1 MSTARRPIARPHAA
15 RTDAAPPDASAV
27 EDASDTRRRRHGALH
42 PRGGRRL
49 LAPLAGLAATAAL
62 LAGCGGTEAPAEDTG
77 SASSEE
83 SSAESTDEG
92 GDGSATAEQTSDGD
106 AADDTAVAD
115 DDGDAADDD
124 GTGDGTDDDSTDGD
138 DADASTDDA
147 EDPDSTDDSD
157 GTDDA
162 GGGGEVNLF
171 EGTWGIGHDEKAL
184 DAEQLADL
192 LEEQAEALGPPEMSL
207 DVECEDGVDTA
218 VQDYEAACIAY
229 ADEGVEHPWAIT
241 AGPADGGLEIEVANE
256 D

>member
-62 LAGCGGTEAPAEDTG
+62 LAGCSGTEAPAEDTA

-92 GDGSATAEQTSDGD
+92 GDGSATAEQTSDD
-106 AADDTAVAD
+106 DADDTAGAD
-115 DDGDAADDD
+115 EDGDDTDDG
-124 GTGDGTDDDSTDGD
+124 GTDDGTDDDSTDGD
-138 DADASTDDA
+138 DAD
-147 EDPDSTDDSD
+147 DPDSTDGPDS
-157 GTDDA
+157 TDDA

>member
-62 LAGCGGTEAPAEDTG
+62 LAGCSGTEAPAEDTA

-106 AADDTAVAD
+106 GADE
-115 DDGDAADDD
+115 G
-124 GTGDGTDDDSTDGD
+124 GTDDGPDDVTDDDATDGD
-138 DADASTDDA
+138 DADDTTDDA
-147 EDPDSTDDSD
+147 DDS
-157 GTDDA
+157 TDDA

-218 VQDYEAACIAY
+218 VQDYQAACIAY

-256 D
+256 G

>member
-1 MSTARRPIARPHAA
+1 MSTARHPIARPDAA
-15 RTDAAPPDASAV
+15 RTDASPPDAAAA
-27 EDASDTRRRRHGALH
+27 ENAARTCRRRRGALH

-62 LAGCGGTEAPAEDTG
+62 LAGCSGTEAPAEDTA
-77 SASSEE
+77 SATSEE

-92 GDGSATAEQTSDGD
+92 GDGSATAEQTSDGGD
-106 AADDTAVAD
+106 AADDTAGAD
-115 DDGDAADDD
+115 EDGDDAD
-124 GTGDGTDDDSTDGD
+124 DGTDDDTTDGD
-138 DADASTDDA
+138 DADDSTDDA
-147 EDPDSTDDSD
+147 DDPDSTDGSD
-157 GTDDA
+157 GSDDA

-184 DAEQLADL
+184 DAEQLTDL
-192 LEEQAEALGPPEMSL
+192 LEEQAEALGPSEMSL

-256 D
+256 G

>member
-62 LAGCGGTEAPAEDTG
+62 LAGCSGTEAPAEDTA

-106 AADDTAVAD
+106 GADE
-115 DDGDAADDD
+115 G
-124 GTGDGTDDDSTDGD
+124 GTDDGPDDVTDDDATDGD
-138 DADASTDDA
+138 DADDTTDDA
-147 EDPDSTDDSD
+147 DDS
-157 GTDDA
+157 TDDA

-218 VQDYEAACIAY
+218 VQDYQAACIAY

>member
-92 GDGSATAEQTSDGD
+92 GDGSSTAEQTSDG
-106 AADDTAVAD
+106 
-115 DDGDAADDD
+115 
-124 GTGDGTDDDSTDGD
+124 GD
-138 DADASTDDA
+138 DA
-147 EDPDSTDDSD
+147 
-157 GTDDA
+157 DDA

>member
-1 MSTARRPIARPHAA
+1 MSTARRPIARPDAA

-27 EDASDTRRRRHGALH
+27 EDASDTRRRRRGALH

-62 LAGCGGTEAPAEDTG
+62 LAGCSGTEAPAEDTA

-106 AADDTAVAD
+106 ADDTAGAD
-115 DDGDAADDD
+115 EDGDDTDDG
-124 GTGDGTDDDSTDGD
+124 GTDDGTDDDSTDGD

>member
-77 SASSEE
+77 SANSEE

-92 GDGSATAEQTSDGD
+92 GDGSATAEQTSDD
-106 AADDTAVAD
+106 DADDTAGAD
-115 DDGDAADDD
+115 DDGDDTDDGGIDD
-124 GTGDGTDDDSTDGD
+124 GTDVDSTDGD

-256 D
+256 G

>member
-27 EDASDTRRRRHGALH
+27 EDASDTRRRRRGALH

-77 SASSEE
+77 SATSEE

-92 GDGSATAEQTSDGD
+92 GDGSATAEQTSDD
-106 AADDTAVAD
+106 DADDTAGAD
-115 DDGDAADDD
+115 EDGDDTDDG
-124 GTGDGTDDDSTDGD
+124 GTDDGTDDDSTDGD
-138 DADASTDDA
+138 DADDPTDDA
-147 EDPDSTDDSD
+147 DDPDSTDGPD

-256 D
+256 G

>member
-1 MSTARRPIARPHAA
+1 MSTARRPTARPDAP

-62 LAGCGGTEAPAEDTG
+62 LAGCGGTEAPAEDT
-77 SASSEE
+77 APATSEE

-106 AADDTAVAD
+106 AA
-115 DDGDAADDD
+115 D

-256 D
+256 G

>member
-77 SASSEE
+77 SATSEE

-92 GDGSATAEQTSDGD
+92 GDGSSTAEQTSDG
-106 AADDTAVAD
+106 
-115 DDGDAADDD
+115 
-124 GTGDGTDDDSTDGD
+124 GD
-138 DADASTDDA
+138 DA
-147 EDPDSTDDSD
+147 
-157 GTDDA
+157 DDA

-184 DAEQLADL
+184 DAEQLAAL

-256 D
+256 G

>member
-62 LAGCGGTEAPAEDTG
+62 LAGCSGTEAPAEDTA
-77 SASSEE
+77 SASSE
-83 SSAESTDEG
+83 ESTDEG

-106 AADDTAVAD
+106 GADE
-115 DDGDAADDD
+115 G
-124 GTGDGTDDDSTDGD
+124 GTDDGPDDVTDDDATDGD
-138 DADASTDDA
+138 DADDTTDDA
-147 EDPDSTDDSD
+147 DDS
-157 GTDDA
+157 TDDA

-256 D
+256 G

>member
-27 EDASDTRRRRHGALH
+27 EDASDTRRRRRGALH

-62 LAGCGGTEAPAEDTG
+62 LAGCSGTEAPAEDTA

-92 GDGSATAEQTSDGD
+92 GDGSATAEQTSDG
-106 AADDTAVAD
+106 
-115 DDGDAADDD
+115 
-124 GTGDGTDDDSTDGD
+124 

-241 AGPADGGLEIEVANE
+241 AGPADSGLEIEVANE

>member
-1 MSTARRPIARPHAA
+1 M
-15 RTDAAPPDASAV
+15 
-27 EDASDTRRRRHGALH
+27 
-42 PRGGRRL
+42 
-49 LAPLAGLAATAAL
+49 
-62 LAGCGGTEAPAEDTG
+62 
-77 SASSEE
+77 
-83 SSAESTDEG
+83 
-92 GDGSATAEQTSDGD
+92 
-106 AADDTAVAD
+106 
-115 DDGDAADDD
+115 
-124 GTGDGTDDDSTDGD
+124 
-138 DADASTDDA
+138 
-147 EDPDSTDDSD
+147 
-157 GTDDA
+157 
-162 GGGGEVNLF
+162 NLF

>member
-1 MSTARRPIARPHAA
+1 MSTARRPIARPDAA

-27 EDASDTRRRRHGALH
+27 EDASDTRRRRRGALH
-42 PRGGRRL
+42 PRGGRLL

-77 SASSEE
+77 SATSEE

-92 GDGSATAEQTSDGD
+92 GDGSSTAEQTSDG
-106 AADDTAVAD
+106 
-115 DDGDAADDD
+115 
-124 GTGDGTDDDSTDGD
+124 GD
-138 DADASTDDA
+138 DA
-147 EDPDSTDDSD
+147 
-157 GTDDA
+157 DDA

>member
-62 LAGCGGTEAPAEDTG
+62 LAGCSGTEAPAEDTA

-92 GDGSATAEQTSDGD
+92 GDGSATAEQTSDD
-106 AADDTAVAD
+106 DADDTAGAD
-115 DDGDAADDD
+115 EDGDDTDDG
-124 GTGDGTDDDSTDGD
+124 GTDDGTDDDSTDGD
-138 DADASTDDA
+138 DAD
-147 EDPDSTDDSD
+147 DPDSTDGPD